1 MPQRKNVTE
10 KDIKIELEKTTQLLR
25 KIKGERINPGLPL
38 HLAPKGKKKKKS
50 KSKSRSK
57 PRSKSKPKP
66 RSKSKSRSKPKPRSK
81 SKSRSKPKSKPKPKS
96 KSKSK
101 SKSKP
106 KPKSSS
112 KKKKLE
118 KMGIEPRLL
127 FGMDEDEL
135 GELLNNPQLMNSLG
149 PYQGN
154 FLPPD
159 DDSTPPPGRYGFT
172 GPALGYDYVPDADPM
187 AADTLQR
194 TTNKPIRQEVLPEVL
209 RPRFG

>member
-1 MPQRKNVTE
+1 MPQRKKVTK
-10 KDIKIELEKTTQLLR
+10 KDIKTELEKTTQLLR

-38 HLAPKGKKKKKS
+38 HLAPKGKKKKKRT
-50 KSKSRSK
+50 RSK
-57 PRSKSKPKP
+57 PKSKP
-66 RSKSKSRSKPKPRSK
+66 KSKSRSKPKS
-81 SKSRSKPKSKPKPKS
+81 KSKPKPKS

-101 SKSKP
+101 PKPRSKSKP

>member
-1 MPQRKNVTE
+1 MPQRKEVTQ
-10 KDIKIELEKTTQLLR
+10 KDIQTELKKTTQLLR
-25 KIKGERINPGLPL
+25 KIKGERINPGIPL
-38 HLAPKGKKKKKS
+38 HLAPKGKKKK
-50 KSKSRSK
+50 
-57 PRSKSKPKP
+57 
-66 RSKSKSRSKPKPRSK
+66 SK
-81 SKSRSKPKSKPKPKS
+81 SKSRSKPKSKPKSKSKSKPKSKPRSKPKS

-101 SKSKP
+101 SRSKSRS

-135 GELLNNPQLMNSLG
+135 GALLNNPQLMNSLG
-149 PYQGN
+149 PHQGN
-154 FLPPD
+154 FLSPD

-194 TTNKPIRQEVLPEVL
+194 TTNKPIRQEVLPEVFH
-209 RPRFG
+209 PRFG

>member
-1 MPQRKNVTE
+1 MPQRKEVTQ
-10 KDIKIELEKTTQLLR
+10 KDIQTELEKTTQLLR
-25 KIKGERINPGLPL
+25 KIKGERINPGIPL
-38 HLAPKGKKKKKS
+38 HLAPKGKKKKS
-50 KSKSRSK
+50 KSKSRS
-57 PRSKSKPKP
+57 
-66 RSKSKSRSKPKPRSK
+66 
-81 SKSRSKPKSKPKPKS
+81 
-96 KSKSK
+96 
-101 SKSKP
+101 

-135 GELLNNPQLMNSLG
+135 GALVNNPQLMNSLG
-149 PYQGN
+149 PYQGK

-159 DDSTPPPGRYGFT
+159 DDSTPPPGRYGFI

>member
-1 MPQRKNVTE
+1 
-10 KDIKIELEKTTQLLR
+10 
-25 KIKGERINPGLPL
+25 
-38 HLAPKGKKKKKS
+38 
-50 KSKSRSK
+50 
-57 PRSKSKPKP
+57 
-66 RSKSKSRSKPKPRSK
+66 
-81 SKSRSKPKSKPKPKS
+81 
-96 KSKSK
+96 
-101 SKSKP
+101 
-106 KPKSSS
+106 
-112 KKKKLE
+112 
-118 KMGIEPRLL
+118 MGIEPRLL

-159 DDSTPPPGRYGFT
+159 DDSTPPPGRYGFI

>member
-1 MPQRKNVTE
+1 MPQRKEVTQ
-10 KDIKIELEKTTQLLR
+10 KDIQTELKKTTQLLR
-25 KIKGERINPGLPL
+25 KIKGERINPGIPL
-38 HLAPKGKKKKKS
+38 HLAPKGKKKKS

-57 PRSKSKPKP
+57 P
-66 RSKSKSRSKPKPRSK
+66 
-81 SKSRSKPKSKPKPKS
+81 
-96 KSKSK
+96 
-101 SKSKP
+101 
-106 KPKSSS
+106 KSSS

-118 KMGIEPRLL
+118 NMGIEPRLL

-135 GELLNNPQLMNSLG
+135 GALLNNPQLMNSLG

-159 DDSTPPPGRYGFT
+159 DDSTPPPGRYGFI

>member
-1 MPQRKNVTE
+1 MPQRKEVTQ
-10 KDIKIELEKTTQLLR
+10 KDIQTELEKTTQLLR
-25 KIKGERINPGLPL
+25 KIKGERINPGIPL
-38 HLAPKGKKKKKS
+38 HLAPKGKKKKS
-50 KSKSRSK
+50 KSKSRS
-57 PRSKSKPKP
+57 
-66 RSKSKSRSKPKPRSK
+66 
-81 SKSRSKPKSKPKPKS
+81 
-96 KSKSK
+96 
-101 SKSKP
+101 

-135 GELLNNPQLMNSLG
+135 GALLNNPQLMNSLG

-159 DDSTPPPGRYGFT
+159 DDSTPPPGRYGFI

>member
-1 MPQRKNVTE
+1 MPQRKEVTQ
-10 KDIKIELEKTTQLLR
+10 KDIQTELKKTTQLLR
-25 KIKGERINPGLPL
+25 KIKGERINPGIPL
-38 HLAPKGKKKKKS
+38 HLAPKGKKKKS
-50 KSKSRSK
+50 KSKSRS
-57 PRSKSKPKP
+57 
-66 RSKSKSRSKPKPRSK
+66 
-81 SKSRSKPKSKPKPKS
+81 
-96 KSKSK
+96 
-101 SKSKP
+101 

-159 DDSTPPPGRYGFT
+159 DDSTPPPGRYGFI